1 MNIKKNVL
9 NVVIDY
15 VKDLL
20 PINGNNKFKPQS
32 AEDMKKD
39 AQTLAYMSAN
49 NIFFTNARNGTEYLY
64 CFIANE
70 ADIAAAKYILQ
81 SNGLA
86 PKLHTSRY
94 YHTPMLTLRTS
105 TASIMRNKTACDF
118 VTYLMAEVNNFIR
131 FENVEEHLQQIRQ
144 KVR

>member
-39 AQTLAYMSAN
+39 AQILAYMSAN

-118 VTYLMAEVNNFIR
+118 VKYLMAEVNNFIR
-131 FENVEEHLQQIRQ
+131 FEDVKEHLQQIRQ